1 MFMFEL
7 SQILEVNERV
17 SKIYKRNLFIQ
28 VAIDLFF
35 RMHTLPMVIQ
45 LHEYL
50 LNWVQSASFRAVARV
65 ITFFSEIDVNCNCNI
80 QQICQPSNTMEK
92 RNKHE
97 F

>member
-7 SQILEVNERV
+7 SQILEVNKRV

-50 LNWVQSASFRAVARV
+50 LN
-65 ITFFSEIDVNCNCNI
+65 
-80 QQICQPSNTMEK
+80 
-92 RNKHE
+92 
-97 F
+97 

>member
-35 RMHTLPMVIQ
+35 RMHILPMVIQ

-50 LNWVQSASFRAVARV
+50 LN
-65 ITFFSEIDVNCNCNI
+65 
-80 QQICQPSNTMEK
+80 
-92 RNKHE
+92 
-97 F
+97 